1 MTIEL
6 ESFLQHNSV
15 NSSNC
20 KYKFEV
26 SIEVVLEF
34 EQEDKWNGLLI
45 STSPLLSVKSV
56 SMINEYL

>member
-15 NSSNC
+15 KCSNC

-34 EQEDKWNGLLI
+34 EQENKWNGLLI
-45 STSPLLSVKSV
+45 STPTYIICEKCK
-56 SMINEYL
+56 YDK

>member
-15 NSSNC
+15 KCSNC
-20 KYKFEV
+20 KYKFEF

>member
-1 MTIEL
+1 MTI

-15 NSSNC
+15 KCSNC

>member
-15 NSSNC
+15 KCSNC